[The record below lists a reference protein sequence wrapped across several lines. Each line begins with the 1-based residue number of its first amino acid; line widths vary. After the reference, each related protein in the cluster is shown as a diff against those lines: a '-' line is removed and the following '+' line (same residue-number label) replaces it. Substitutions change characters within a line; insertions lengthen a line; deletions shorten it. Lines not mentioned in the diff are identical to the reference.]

1 MRHYL
6 KITAA
11 LFVLAAGLFFLWAG
25 ESSYAAEP
33 EIGKPAPDFEFTD
46 VEGESWSLSGL
57 EGKYVVLEWF
67 NHGCPFVGKHYGS
80 GKMQELQKKYG
91 GQEEVVWIAIN
102 STSDGHGDYRTP
114 EQSKE
119 DAAANGTSAEY
130 IVLDPEG
137 EIGKMYGAK
146 TTPHIYIINPERKL
160 IYMGAADSIK
170 STDEGDIPK
179 ATNYIDVTLT
189 EAMAGEAVSEPETK
203 PYGCSVKYK

>member
-1 MRHYL
+1 MKHYL
-6 KITAA
+6 KITIA
-11 LFVLAAGLFFLWAG
+11 LFVLAAGLFFLWTG
-25 ESSYAAEP
+25 ESANAAGT

-46 VEGESWSLSGL
+46 IEGESGSLSGF

-91 GQEEVVWIAIN
+91 GEEEVVWIAIN
-102 STSDGHGDYRTP
+102 STSDGHGDYRNA

-119 DAAANGTSAEY
+119 DAAAKGTAAEY

-146 TTPHIYIINPERKL
+146 TTPHIFIIDPEGKL

-170 STDEGDIPK
+170 STDEEDIPK
-179 ATNYIDVTLT
+179 ATNYIDVSLT